1 MAAIDIVNLW
11 DFSNPELSEQ
21 RFREALKTANHNN
34 FFVLQTQIA
43 RSYGLRRQ
51 FKQAQAIL
59 EDLRPAI
66 EVVGAEARTHY
77 FLEYGRTLVSA
88 THKDDE
94 ISSEERNQA
103 REAYI
108 KAMQF
113 AHEAQLDY
121 LTIDAL
127 HMLAFVETDGQN
139 QLEWTK
145 HALDIIAASSQ
156 PETRRW
162 EMTLR
167 NNMACALHQM
177 GRYAEALP
185 LFQSNIPLAEQ
196 QGNAEKLR
204 IAHWMVAWTLRSMDR
219 IDEAIAIQ
227 LELEQACDA
236 ANTPD
241 PFVFEELSLLYK
253 LKNDLNKM
261 EHYAALFQAT

>member
-139 QLEWTK
+139 Q
-145 HALDIIAASSQ
+145 

-261 EHYAALFQAT
+261 ERYAALFQAT